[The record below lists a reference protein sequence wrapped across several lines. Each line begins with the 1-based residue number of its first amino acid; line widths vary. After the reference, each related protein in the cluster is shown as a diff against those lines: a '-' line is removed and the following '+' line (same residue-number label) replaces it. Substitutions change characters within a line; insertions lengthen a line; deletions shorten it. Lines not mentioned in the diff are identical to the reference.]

1 MTTPN
6 ILQGQIA
13 IDPNNGILFY
23 KNNSNTLV
31 NTTLHWSQY
40 DGITTST
47 SDDVRLEANLTID
60 GNLIVNGSQTTVES
74 TTVYVKDPVFT
85 LGGNANPTSDDNKDR
100 GIEFRWHNGSAA
112 KLGFFGFDDSTGKF
126 TFIPDAT
133 NTSEVYS
140 GTSGELQAKV
150 DWSNIINKDTFVNS
164 LTGTANEIEVSYS
177 SGTVTLSLPAI
188 INADTTGTA
197 AALTNARTIS
207 LSGDVTGSV
216 SFNGS
221 SNVDISTT
229 IAINSLVLGTDTT
242 GDYVQSLVAG
252 TGITLINN
260 SGESAIPT
268 VSVTTNTFDAYG
280 AAATVATNAATALTN
295 HEADTTNIHGI
306 ADTSILVTTT
316 GTQTLTNK
324 IITSPVG
331 IVKGD
336 VGLGNIDNTSDANK
350 PVSTAGQTALD
361 LKANLASP
369 TFTGSVGMSVLYVDG
384 IEIDPTGASNTQV
397 LKYNSSTNKFVPGV
411 ASTVVAID
419 DLTDVEI
426 TSPTNNQVLKYS
438 SVSNTWVNATSP
450 GASSS
455 GGLTYSSNIGDNVN
469 NAYVLTH
476 NFGTRDVVVVVRNN
490 ISPYEVI
497 SAGWESTTEN
507 AVTLDFSAPV
517 TTNAFRVSVFSAVT
531 GDGYEPVPGPMGPT
545 GSSGSTGPIND
556 LIDVTIT
563 SAANGDL
570 LKWNGTAWVNDAAL
584 LAAKAPLAS
593 PTFTGTVTLPSG
605 TVASSALSWTYYSAE
620 VDLPAASANHGM
632 FAHVHATGAAYYAHA
647 GDWVKLATQSDVID
661 MAMLSALKANLA
673 SPTFT
678 GTVTV
683 PDNSFALG
691 TKTTGD
697 YVATITEGTGVS
709 STAST
714 SGEGTTH
721 TLSIGQAVGTA
732 DNVTFAGLT
741 ADAITIG
748 ITSAGE
754 IDTTS
759 GNLTIDSTG
768 GTVTVDD
775 DLIVTGNITINGNT
789 TTLNTETITVE
800 DKTIELGSSASPS
813 NTTANGSG
821 IIVPDGGANKSFT
834 WSSSSLAWSSS
845 EDLNLFSGKVLK
857 INGTEVLS
865 ATNYTGQ
872 AATVAANSV
881 TATTLQEG
889 IPRAGFR
896 SQLNAQTGTSYTLQL
911 TDLAKLV
918 TMDRS
923 SAMTLTVP
931 LNSSVSFQIGDRIDI
946 LRKGSGELT
955 IDYAVG
961 VVINGTPGLKLRAQ
975 WSSATL
981 VKLDTDT
988 WVALG
993 DLKI

>member
-40 DGITTST
+40 DSITTST

-60 GNLIVNGSQTTVES
+60 GNLIVNGSQTAVES

-85 LGGNANPTSDDNKDR
+85 LGGNTNPTSDDNKDR

-140 GTSGELQAKV
+140 GTSGELSAKV

-164 LTGTANEIEVSYS
+164 LTGTANEIDVSSS
-177 SGTVTLSLPAI
+177 SGTVTLSLPAT
-188 INADTTGTA
+188 INANTTGTA

-252 TGITLINN
+252 TGITLTNN
-260 SGESAIPT
+260 SGESATPT
-268 VSVTTNTFDAYG
+268 VAVTTNTFDAYG
-280 AAATVATNAATALTN
+280 AAATAATNAATALTN

-306 ADTSILVTTT
+306 VDTSILVTTT

-336 VGLGNIDNTSDANK
+336 VGLGNVDNTSDANK

-369 TFTGSVGMSVLYVDG
+369 TFTGNVGMSVLYVDG
-384 IEIDPTGASNTQV
+384 IEIDPTGAITDKV
-397 LKYNSSTNKFVPGV
+397 LRFDGTKFAPGT
-411 ASTVVAID
+411 ASTVAALD
-419 DLTDVEI
+419 DLTDVQI
-426 TSPTNNQVLKYS
+426 TSPANNQVLKYS
-438 SVSNTWVNATSP
+438 SVSNTWINATSP
-450 GASSS
+450 GGSGS

-469 NAYVLTH
+469 NTYVLTH
-476 NFGTRDVVVVVRNN
+476 NFGTRDVVVITRNN
-490 ISPYEVI
+490 SSPYEVI
-497 SAGWESTTEN
+497 SARWEATTEN

-517 TTNAFRVSVFSAVT
+517 TTNAFRASVFSAVT
-531 GDGYEPVPGPMGPT
+531 GDGYEPVPGPAMA
-545 GSSGSTGPIND
+545 SLND
-556 LIDVTIT
+556 AGDVTIT
-563 SAANGDL
+563 SAADGDFL
-570 LKWNGTAWVNDAAL
+570 RWNGTAWINDAVNLSTDTIGSFVQSLVAGTGVT
-584 LAAKAPLAS
+584 LANNSGENATPTITVDTTVIQAVVANVSNTEIGYLDGVTSAIQTQIDTKAP
-593 PTFTGTVTLPSG
+593 
-605 TVASSALSWTYYSAE
+605 
-620 VDLPAASANHGM
+620 
-632 FAHVHATGAAYYAHA
+632 
-647 GDWVKLATQSDVID
+647 
-661 MAMLSALKANLA
+661 LA

-697 YVATITEGTGVS
+697 YVATITGGTGVS

-775 DLIVTGNITINGNT
+775 DLIVTGNATINNNLIVTGNITINGNT

-813 NTTANGSG
+813 NTTANGAG
-821 IIVPDGGANKSFT
+821 IIVPDGAANKSFT

-845 EDLNLFSGKVLK
+845 EDLNLVSGKVLK

-889 IPRAGFR
+889 VPRAGFR

-918 TMDRS
+918 TMDNG

-955 IDYAVG
+955 IAYAVG

>member
-40 DGITTST
+40 DSTTTST
-47 SDDVRLEANLTID
+47 SDDIRLEANLTID
-60 GNLIVNGSQTTVES
+60 GNLIVNGSQTAVES

-85 LGGNANPTSDDNKDR
+85 LGGNTNPTSDDNKDR
-100 GIEFRWHNGSAA
+100 GIEFRWHNGSTA

-140 GTSGELQAKV
+140 GTSGELSAKV

-164 LTGTANEIEVSYS
+164 LTGTANEIEVSS
-177 SGTVTLSLPAI
+177 NTGNVTLSLPST
-188 INADTTGTA
+188 INANTTGTA

-216 SFNGS
+216 SFDGS
-221 SNVDISTT
+221 GNVDIPTT

-252 TGITLINN
+252 TGITLTNN
-260 SGESAIPT
+260 SGESATPT
-268 VSVTTNTFDAYG
+268 VAVTANTFDAYG
-280 AAATVATNAATALTN
+280 AAANAATNAATALTN

-324 IITSPVG
+324 IITTPAG
-331 IVKGD
+331 LVKGD
-336 VGLGNIDNTSDANK
+336 VGLGNVDNTSDANK

-369 TFTGSVGMSVLYVDG
+369 TFTGNVNMSVLYVDG

-397 LKYNSSTNKFVPGV
+397 LKYNSNINKFVPGI
-411 ASTVVAID
+411 ASVVANIN
-419 DLTDVEI
+419 DLTDVDI
-426 TSPTNNQVLKYS
+426 TDPVNNQVLKYS
-438 SVSNTWVNATSP
+438 TVTNTWVNASSP
-450 GASSS
+450 GGSGS

-469 NAYVLTH
+469 NTYVLTH
-476 NFGTRDVVVVVRNN
+476 NFGTRDVVVVIRNN
-490 ISPYEVI
+490 SSPYEVI

-517 TTNAFRVSVFSAVT
+517 TTNAFRASVFAAVT
-531 GDGYEPVPGPMGPT
+531 GEGYEPVPGPAMA
-545 GSSGSTGPIND
+545 SLND
-556 LIDVTIT
+556 AGDVIIT
-563 SAANGDL
+563 SASSGQF
-570 LKWNGTAWVNDAAL
+570 LKWNGSAWVNDAIDLSTDTVGSFVQSLVAGTGITL
-584 LAAKAPLAS
+584 SNNSGENATPTITVDTTAIQAVVANVSNTEIGYLAGVTSAIQTQINTKAP
-593 PTFTGTVTLPSG
+593 
-605 TVASSALSWTYYSAE
+605 
-620 VDLPAASANHGM
+620 
-632 FAHVHATGAAYYAHA
+632 
-647 GDWVKLATQSDVID
+647 
-661 MAMLSALKANLA
+661 LA

-697 YVATITEGTGVS
+697 YVATITGGTGVS
-709 STAST
+709 STASI

-748 ITSAGE
+748 VTSAGE

-775 DLIVTGNITINGNT
+775 DLIITGNATINNNLIVTGNITINGNT

-889 IPRAGFR
+889 VPRAGFR

-911 TDLAKLV
+911 TDLAKLI
-918 TMDRS
+918 TMDNS
-923 SAMTLTVP
+923 STMTLTVP
-931 LNSSVSFQIGDRIDI
+931 ANSSVSFQIGDRIDI

-955 IDYAVG
+955 ISNAVG

-993 DLKI
+993 DLKV

>member
-40 DGITTST
+40 DSTTTST
-47 SDDVRLEANLTID
+47 SDDIRLEANITID
-60 GNLIVNGSQTTVES
+60 GNLIVNGSQTAVES

-85 LGGNANPTSDDNKDR
+85 LGGNTNPTSDDNKDR
-100 GIEFRWHNGSAA
+100 GIEFRWHNGSTA

-140 GTSGELQAKV
+140 GTSGELSAKV

-164 LTGTANEIEVSYS
+164 LTGTANEIEVSS
-177 SGTVTLSLPAI
+177 NTGNVTLSLPST
-188 INADTTGTA
+188 INANTTGTA

-216 SFNGS
+216 SFDGS
-221 SNVDISTT
+221 GNVDIPTT

-252 TGITLINN
+252 TGITLANN
-260 SGESAIPT
+260 SGESATPT

-280 AAATVATNAATALTN
+280 AAATAATNAATALTN

-336 VGLGNIDNTSDANK
+336 VGLGNVDNTADTAK
-350 PVSTAGQTALD
+350 PVSTAQQTAID
-361 LKANLASP
+361 LKANIASP
-369 TFTGSVGMSVLYVDG
+369 TFTGNVNTSILFVDS
-384 IEIDPTGASNTQV
+384 IEVDTTGATSGQV
-397 LKYNSSTNKFVPGV
+397 LKFNGTKFAPAADNVATAGSLDITDLADVLVSNVSNGEILKWSNSSSK
-411 ASTVVAID
+411 
-419 DLTDVEI
+419 
-426 TSPTNNQVLKYS
+426 
-438 SVSNTWVNATSP
+438 WVNSA
-450 GASSS
+450 
-455 GGLTYSSNIGDNVN
+455 DN
-469 NAYVLTH
+469 A
-476 NFGTRDVVVVVRNN
+476 GTAIN
-490 ISPYEVI
+490 
-497 SAGWESTTEN
+497 
-507 AVTLDFSAPV
+507 TLDDI
-517 TTNAFRVSVFSAVT
+517 T
-531 GDGYEPVPGPMGPT
+531 
-545 GSSGSTGPIND
+545 
-556 LIDVTIT
+556 DVTIT
-563 SAANGDL
+563 SATAGDL
-570 LKWNGTAWVNDAAL
+570 LKWSGSVWINDSTS

-593 PTFTGTVTLPSG
+593 PTFTGTVSG
-605 TVASSALSWTYYSAE
+605 ITKTMVGLENVDNTADTAKPVSTAQQTAL
-620 VDLPAASANHGM
+620 D
-632 FAHVHATGAAYYAHA
+632 
-647 GDWVKLATQSDVID
+647 
-661 MAMLSALKANLA
+661 LKANIA

-697 YVATITEGTGVS
+697 YVATITGGTGVS

-775 DLIVTGNITINGNT
+775 NLIVTGNATINNDLIVTGNITINGNT

-813 NTTANGSG
+813 NTTANGAG
-821 IIVPDGGANKSFT
+821 IIVPDGAANKSFT

-845 EDLNLFSGKVLK
+845 EDLNLVSGKVLK

-889 IPRAGFR
+889 VPRAGFR

-918 TMDRS
+918 TMDNGS
-923 SAMTLTVP
+923 TMTLTVP

-955 IDYAVG
+955 IGYAGG

>member
-23 KNNSNTLV
+23 KNNSNTLI

-40 DGITTST
+40 DSTTTST
-47 SDDVRLEANLTID
+47 SDDIRLEANLTID
-60 GNLIVNGSQTTVES
+60 GNLIVNGSQTSVES
-74 TTVYVKDPVFT
+74 TTIYVKDPVFT
-85 LGGNANPTSDDNKDR
+85 LGGNTNPTSDDNKDR

-140 GTSGELQAKV
+140 GTTGELSAKI

-164 LTGTANEIEVSYS
+164 LTGTTNEIEVSS
-177 SGTVTLSLPAI
+177 NTGNVTLSLPAT
-188 INADTTGTA
+188 INANTTGTA
-197 AALTNARTIS
+197 ASLTNARTIS

-216 SFNGS
+216 SFDGS
-221 SNVDISTT
+221 ANVDIPTT
-229 IAINSLVLGTDTT
+229 ITINSLVLGTDTT

-252 TGITLINN
+252 NGIIVSNN
-260 SGESAIPT
+260 SGESSTPT
-268 VSVTTNTFDAYG
+268 IEVNTSIIQARVTDVSDTEIGYLNGVTSSIQTQFDAK
-280 AAATVATNAATALTN
+280 APLASPTF
-295 HEADTTNIHGI
+295 
-306 ADTSILVTTT
+306 T
-316 GTQTLTNK
+316 GTVNG
-324 IITSPVG
+324 ITQSM
-331 IVKGD
+331 
-336 VGLGNIDNTSDANK
+336 VGLANVDNTSDLDK
-350 PVSTAGQTALD
+350 PVSNAQQTALD

-369 TFTGSVGMSVLYVDG
+369 TFTGNVNMSVLYVDG

-397 LKYNSSTNKFVPGV
+397 LKYNSNINKFVPGI
-411 ASTVVAID
+411 ASVVANID
-419 DLTDVEI
+419 DLTDVVI
-426 TSPTNNQVLKYS
+426 TSPANNQVLKFS
-438 SVSNTWVNATSP
+438 SVSNTWINATSP
-450 GASSS
+450 GGSGS
-455 GGLTYSSNIGDNVN
+455 GGLTYSSNIGDGN
-469 NAYVLTH
+469 NSIYVLTH
-476 NFGTRDVVVVVRNN
+476 NFNTRDVTVVARNN
-490 ISPYEVI
+490 DSPYEVI
-497 SAGWESTTEN
+497 SVRWEATTAN
-507 AVTLDFSAPV
+507 TVTLDFSTPI
-517 TTNAFRVSVFSAVT
+517 TTDSIRASVFAAVT
-531 GDGYEPVPGPMGPT
+531 GEGYEPVPGPAMQ
-545 GSSGSTGPIND
+545 SLND
-556 LIDVTIT
+556 AGDVIIT
-563 SAANGDL
+563 SAASGDFLKYNGSAWINDPINLGTDTTGNYISSLVQGTGIL
-570 LKWNGTAWVNDAAL
+570 LSNNSGENATPTVAVDTTVI
-584 LAAKAPLAS
+584 APLAS
-593 PTFTGTVTLPSG
+593 PTFTGTVSG
-605 TVASSALSWTYYSAE
+605 VTKSMVGLAN
-620 VDLPAASANHGM
+620 VDNTSDANKPIS
-632 FAHVHATGAAYYAHA
+632 T
-647 GDWVKLATQSDVID
+647 ATQGALD
-661 MAMLSALKANLA
+661 LKAPLD
-673 SPTFT
+673 SPNFT

-691 TKTTGD
+691 AKTTGD
-697 YVATITEGTGVS
+697 YVATITGGTGVA
-709 STAST
+709 STAAT

-721 TLSIGQAVGTA
+721 TLSIGQAVGTT

-741 ADAITIG
+741 ADVITIG
-748 ITSAGE
+748 VTSAGE

-775 DLIVTGNITINGNT
+775 DLIITGNLTVNGNT

-800 DKTIELGSSASPS
+800 DKTIELGSSPSPS
-813 NTTANGSG
+813 NTTANGAG
-821 IIVPDGGANKSFT
+821 IIVPDGAANKSFT

-845 EDLNLFSGKVLK
+845 EDLNLVSGKVLK

-881 TATTLQEG
+881 TQTTLQEG
-889 IPRAGFR
+889 VPRAGFR
-896 SQLNAQTGTSYTLQL
+896 SQLNAQTVTGYTLQL
-911 TDLAKLV
+911 TDLAKLI
-918 TMDRS
+918 TMDNS

-931 LNSSVSFQIGDRIDI
+931 ANSSVSFQIGDRIDI

-955 IDYAVG
+955 ITNAVG

-993 DLKI
+993 DLKV

>member
-23 KNNSNTLV
+23 KNNSNTLI

-40 DGITTST
+40 DSTTTST
-47 SDDVRLEANLTID
+47 SDDIRLEANLTID
-60 GNLIVNGSQTTVES
+60 GNLIVNGSQTSVES
-74 TTVYVKDPVFT
+74 TTIYVKDPVFT
-85 LGGNANPTSDDNKDR
+85 LGGNTNPTSDDNKDR

-140 GTSGELQAKV
+140 GTTGELSAKI

-164 LTGTANEIEVSYS
+164 LTGTTNEIEVSS
-177 SGTVTLSLPAI
+177 NTGNVTLSLPAT
-188 INADTTGTA
+188 INANTTGTA
-197 AALTNARTIS
+197 ASLTNARTIS

-216 SFNGS
+216 SFDGS
-221 SNVDISTT
+221 ANVDIPTT
-229 IAINSLVLGTDTT
+229 ITINSLVLGTDTT

-252 TGITLINN
+252 NGIIVSNN
-260 SGESAIPT
+260 SGESSTPTIEVNTSIIQARVTDVSDTEIGYLNGVTSSIQTQIDAKAPLASPTFTGT
-268 VSVTTNTFDAYG
+268 VS
-280 AAATVATNAATALTN
+280 
-295 HEADTTNIHGI
+295 GI
-306 ADTSILVTTT
+306 TKSM
-316 GTQTLTNK
+316 
-324 IITSPVG
+324 
-331 IVKGD
+331 
-336 VGLGNIDNTSDANK
+336 VGLANVDNTSDLDK
-350 PVSTAGQTALD
+350 PVSNAQQTALD

-369 TFTGSVGMSVLYVDG
+369 TFTGNVNMSVLYVDG

-397 LKYNSSTNKFVPGV
+397 LKYNSNINKFVPGI
-411 ASTVVAID
+411 ASVVANID
-419 DLTDVEI
+419 DLTDVVI
-426 TSPTNNQVLKYS
+426 TSPANNQVLKFS
-438 SVSNTWVNATSP
+438 SVSNTWINATSP
-450 GASSS
+450 GGSGS
-455 GGLTYSSNIGDNVN
+455 GGLTYSSNIGDDN
-469 NAYVLTH
+469 NSIYVLTH
-476 NFGTRDVVVVVRNN
+476 NFNTRDVTVVARNN
-490 ISPYEVI
+490 DSPYEVI
-497 SAGWESTTEN
+497 SVRWEATTAN
-507 AVTLDFSAPV
+507 TVTLDFSTPI
-517 TTNAFRVSVFSAVT
+517 TTNSIRASVFAAVT
-531 GDGYEPVPGPMGPT
+531 GEGYEPVPGPAMQ
-545 GSSGSTGPIND
+545 SLND
-556 LIDVTIT
+556 AGDVIIT
-563 SAANGDL
+563 SAASGDFLKYNGSAWINDPINLGTDTTGNYISSLVQGTGIL
-570 LKWNGTAWVNDAAL
+570 LSNNSGENATPTVAVDTTVI
-584 LAAKAPLAS
+584 APLAS
-593 PTFTGTVTLPSG
+593 PTFTGTVSG
-605 TVASSALSWTYYSAE
+605 VTKSMVGLAN
-620 VDLPAASANHGM
+620 VDNTSDANKPIS
-632 FAHVHATGAAYYAHA
+632 T
-647 GDWVKLATQSDVID
+647 ATQGALD
-661 MAMLSALKANLA
+661 LKAPLD
-673 SPTFT
+673 SPNFT

-691 TKTTGD
+691 AKTTGD
-697 YVATITEGTGVS
+697 YVATITGGTGVA
-709 STAST
+709 STAAT

-721 TLSIGQAVGTA
+721 TLSIGQAVGTT

-741 ADAITIG
+741 ADVITIG
-748 ITSAGE
+748 VTSAGE

-775 DLIVTGNITINGNT
+775 DLIITGNLTVNGNT

-800 DKTIELGSSASPS
+800 DKTIELGSSPSPS
-813 NTTANGSG
+813 NTTANGAG
-821 IIVPDGGANKSFT
+821 IIVPDGAANKSFT

-845 EDLNLFSGKVLK
+845 ENLNLVSGKVLK

-881 TATTLQEG
+881 TQTTLQEG
-889 IPRAGFR
+889 VPRAGFR
-896 SQLNAQTGTSYTLQL
+896 SQLNAQTVTGYTLQL
-911 TDLAKLV
+911 TDLAKLI
-918 TMDRS
+918 TMDNS

-931 LNSSVSFQIGDRIDI
+931 ANSSVSFQIGDRIDI

-955 IDYAVG
+955 ITNAVG

-993 DLKI
+993 DLKV

>member
-23 KNNSNTLV
+23 KNNSNTLI

-40 DGITTST
+40 DSTTTST
-47 SDDVRLEANLTID
+47 SDDIRLEANLTID
-60 GNLIVNGSQTTVES
+60 GNLIVNGSQTSVES
-74 TTVYVKDPVFT
+74 TTIYVKDPVFT
-85 LGGNANPTSDDNKDR
+85 LGGNTNPTSDDNKDR

-140 GTSGELQAKV
+140 GTTGELSAKI

-164 LTGTANEIEVSYS
+164 LTGTTNEIEVSS
-177 SGTVTLSLPAI
+177 NTGNVTLSLPAT
-188 INADTTGTA
+188 INANTTGTA
-197 AALTNARTIS
+197 ASLTNARTIS

-216 SFNGS
+216 SFDGS
-221 SNVDISTT
+221 ANVDIPTT
-229 IAINSLVLGTDTT
+229 ITINSLVLGTDTT

-252 TGITLINN
+252 NGIIVSNN
-260 SGESAIPT
+260 SGESSTPT
-268 VSVTTNTFDAYG
+268 IEVNTSIIQARVTDVSDTEIGYLNGVTSSIQTQFDAK
-280 AAATVATNAATALTN
+280 APLASPTF
-295 HEADTTNIHGI
+295 
-306 ADTSILVTTT
+306 T
-316 GTQTLTNK
+316 GTVNG
-324 IITSPVG
+324 ITQSM
-331 IVKGD
+331 
-336 VGLGNIDNTSDANK
+336 VGLANVDNTSDLDK
-350 PVSTAGQTALD
+350 PVSNAQQTALD

-369 TFTGSVGMSVLYVDG
+369 TFTGNVNMSVLYVDG

-397 LKYNSSTNKFVPGV
+397 LKYNSNINKFVPGI
-411 ASTVVAID
+411 ASVVANID
-419 DLTDVEI
+419 DLTDVVI
-426 TSPTNNQVLKYS
+426 TSPANNQVLKFS
-438 SVSNTWVNATSP
+438 SVSNTWINATSP
-450 GASSS
+450 GGSGS
-455 GGLTYSSNIGDNVN
+455 GGLTYSSNIGDGN
-469 NAYVLTH
+469 NSIYVLTH
-476 NFGTRDVVVVVRNN
+476 NFNTRDVTVVARNN
-490 ISPYEVI
+490 DSPYEVI
-497 SAGWESTTEN
+497 SVRWEATTAN
-507 AVTLDFSAPV
+507 TVTLDFSTPI
-517 TTNAFRVSVFSAVT
+517 TTDSIRASVFAAVT
-531 GDGYEPVPGPMGPT
+531 GEGYEPVPGPAMQ
-545 GSSGSTGPIND
+545 SLND
-556 LIDVTIT
+556 AGDVIIT
-563 SAANGDL
+563 SAASGDFLKYNGSAWINDPINLGTDTTGNYISSLVQGTGIL
-570 LKWNGTAWVNDAAL
+570 LSNNSGENATPTVAVDTTVI
-584 LAAKAPLAS
+584 APLDS
-593 PTFTGTVTLPSG
+593 PTFTGTVSG
-605 TVASSALSWTYYSAE
+605 VTKSMVGLAN
-620 VDLPAASANHGM
+620 VDNTSDANKPIS
-632 FAHVHATGAAYYAHA
+632 T
-647 GDWVKLATQSDVID
+647 ATQGALD
-661 MAMLSALKANLA
+661 LKAPLD
-673 SPTFT
+673 SPNFT

-691 TKTTGD
+691 AKTTGD
-697 YVATITEGTGVS
+697 YVATITGGTGVA
-709 STAST
+709 STAAT

-721 TLSIGQAVGTA
+721 TLSIGQAVGTT

-741 ADAITIG
+741 ADVITIG
-748 ITSAGE
+748 VTSAGE

-775 DLIVTGNITINGNT
+775 DLIITGNLTVNGNT

-800 DKTIELGSSASPS
+800 DKTIELGSSPSPS
-813 NTTANGSG
+813 NTTANGAG
-821 IIVPDGGANKSFT
+821 IIVPDGAANKSFT

-845 EDLNLFSGKVLK
+845 EDLNLVSGKVLK

-881 TATTLQEG
+881 TQTTLQEG
-889 IPRAGFR
+889 VPRAGFR
-896 SQLNAQTGTSYTLQL
+896 SQLNAQTVTGYTLQL
-911 TDLAKLV
+911 TDLAKLI
-918 TMDRS
+918 TMDNS

-931 LNSSVSFQIGDRIDI
+931 ANSSVSFQIGDRIDI

-955 IDYAVG
+955 ITNAVG

-993 DLKI
+993 DLKV

>member
-40 DGITTST
+40 DSTTTST
-47 SDDVRLEANLTID
+47 SDDIRLEANITID
-60 GNLIVNGSQTTVES
+60 GNLIVNGSQTSVES
-74 TTVYVKDPVFT
+74 TSIYVKDPVFT
-85 LGGNANPTSDDNKDR
+85 LGGNTNPTSDDNKDR
-100 GIEFRWHNGSAA
+100 GIEFRWHNGSTA

-140 GTSGELQAKV
+140 GTSGELEAKV

-164 LTGTANEIEVSYS
+164 LTGTANEIEVSS
-177 SGTVTLSLPAI
+177 NTGNVTLSLPAT
-188 INADTTGTA
+188 INANTTGTA

-216 SFNGS
+216 SFDGS
-221 SNVDISTT
+221 GNVDIPTT

-252 TGITLINN
+252 TGITLTNN
-260 SGESAIPT
+260 SGESATPT
-268 VSVTTNTFDAYG
+268 VAVTANTFDAYG
-280 AAATVATNAATALTN
+280 AAANAATNAATALTN

-324 IITSPVG
+324 TITTPVG

-336 VGLGNIDNTSDANK
+336 VGLGNVDNTSDANK

-369 TFTGSVGMSVLYVDG
+369 TFTGTVTTPILIVDLT
-384 IEIDPTGASNTQV
+384 EIDTTNATTGQV
-397 LKYNSSTNKFVPGV
+397 LKFNGTKFSPAADNV
-411 ASTVVAID
+411 AAAGNLDIT
-419 DLTDVEI
+419 DLADV
-426 TSPTNNQVLKYS
+426 L
-438 SVSNTWVNATSP
+438 VSNVSNGEILKWSNISSKWVNSA
-450 GASSS
+450 
-455 GGLTYSSNIGDNVN
+455 DN
-469 NAYVLTH
+469 
-476 NFGTRDVVVVVRNN
+476 
-490 ISPYEVI
+490 
-497 SAGWESTTEN
+497 AGIAIN
-507 AVTLDFSAPV
+507 TLDDI
-517 TTNAFRVSVFSAVT
+517 T
-531 GDGYEPVPGPMGPT
+531 
-545 GSSGSTGPIND
+545 
-556 LIDVTIT
+556 DVTINSET
-563 SAANGDL
+563 PGDL
-570 LKWNGTAWVNDAAL
+570 LKWSGSAWINDSTS
-584 LAAKAPLAS
+584 LAEKAPLAS
-593 PTFTGTVTLPSG
+593 PTFTGTVSG
-605 TVASSALSWTYYSAE
+605 ITKTMVGLENVDNTADTAKPVSTAQQTAL
-620 VDLPAASANHGM
+620 D
-632 FAHVHATGAAYYAHA
+632 
-647 GDWVKLATQSDVID
+647 
-661 MAMLSALKANLA
+661 LKANIA

-697 YVATITEGTGVS
+697 YVATITGGTGVS

-813 NTTANGSG
+813 NTTANGAG
-821 IIVPDGGANKSFT
+821 IIVPDGAANKSFT

-845 EDLNLFSGKVLK
+845 EDLNLVSGKVLK
-857 INGTEVLS
+857 IDGTEVLS

-889 IPRAGFR
+889 VPRAGFR

-918 TMDRS
+918 TMDNGY
-923 SAMTLTVP
+923 AMTLTVP

>member
-40 DGITTST
+40 DSITTST

-60 GNLIVNGSQTTVES
+60 GNLIVNGSQTAVES

-85 LGGNANPTSDDNKDR
+85 LGGNTNPTSDDNKDR
-100 GIEFRWHNGSAA
+100 GIEFRWHNGSTA

-140 GTSGELQAKV
+140 GTTGELSAKV

-164 LTGTANEIEVSYS
+164 LTGTANEIEVSS
-177 SGTVTLSLPAI
+177 NTGNVTLSLPST
-188 INADTTGTA
+188 INANTTGTA

-216 SFNGS
+216 SFDGS
-221 SNVDISTT
+221 ANVDIPTT
-229 IAINSLVLGTDTT
+229 ITINSLVLGTDTT

-252 TGITLINN
+252 NGIIVSNN
-260 SGESAIPT
+260 SGESSTPTIEVNTSIIQARVTDVSDTEIGYLNGVTSSIQTQIDAKAPLASPTFTGT
-268 VSVTTNTFDAYG
+268 VS
-280 AAATVATNAATALTN
+280 
-295 HEADTTNIHGI
+295 GI
-306 ADTSILVTTT
+306 TKSM
-316 GTQTLTNK
+316 
-324 IITSPVG
+324 
-331 IVKGD
+331 
-336 VGLGNIDNTSDANK
+336 VGLANVDNTSDLDK
-350 PVSTAGQTALD
+350 PVSNAQQTALD

-369 TFTGSVGMSVLYVDG
+369 TFTGNVSMSVLYVDG

-397 LKYNSSTNKFVPGV
+397 LKYDSNINKFVPGI
-411 ASTVVAID
+411 ASVVANIG
-419 DLTDVEI
+419 DLADVVI
-426 TSPTNNQVLKYS
+426 TSPANNQVLKFS

-450 GASSS
+450 GGSSS
-455 GGLTYSSNIGDNVN
+455 GLTYSSNIGDNVN
-469 NAYVLTH
+469 NTYVLTH
-476 NFGTRDVVVVVRNN
+476 NFNTRDITVVARNN
-490 ISPYEVI
+490 DSPYEVI
-497 SAGWESTTEN
+497 SVRWEATTAN
-507 AVTLDFSAPV
+507 TVTLDFSTPV
-517 TTNAFRVSVFSAVT
+517 TTDAIRASVFAAVT
-531 GDGYEPVPGPMGPT
+531 GEGYEPVPGPAMV
-545 GSSGSTGPIND
+545 SLND
-556 LIDVTIT
+556 AGDVIIT
-563 SAANGDL
+563 SASSGQF
-570 LKWNGTAWVNDAAL
+570 LKWNGSAWVNDAIDLSTDTVGSFVQSLVAGTGITL
-584 LAAKAPLAS
+584 SNNSGENATPTITVDTTAIQAVVANVSNTEIGYLDGVTSAIQTQIDTKAP
-593 PTFTGTVTLPSG
+593 
-605 TVASSALSWTYYSAE
+605 
-620 VDLPAASANHGM
+620 
-632 FAHVHATGAAYYAHA
+632 
-647 GDWVKLATQSDVID
+647 
-661 MAMLSALKANLA
+661 LA

-697 YVATITEGTGVS
+697 YVATITGGTGVS

-748 ITSAGE
+748 VTSAGE

-775 DLIVTGNITINGNT
+775 DLIITGNATINNNLIVTGNITINGNT

-800 DKTIELGSSASPS
+800 DKTIELGSSPSPS
-813 NTTANGSG
+813 NTTANGAG
-821 IIVPDGGANKSFT
+821 IIVPDGAANKSFT

-845 EDLNLFSGKVLK
+845 EDLNLVSGKVLK

-889 IPRAGFR
+889 VPRAGFR

-918 TMDRS
+918 TMDNG

-931 LNSSVSFQIGDRIDI
+931 ANSSVSFEVGDRIDI

-955 IDYAVG
+955 ISNAVG

-981 VKLDTDT
+981 VKLDTDI

-993 DLKI
+993 DLKV

>member
-60 GNLIVNGSQTTVES
+60 GNLIVNGSQTAVQS

-85 LGGNANPTSDDNKDR
+85 LGGNTNPTSDDNKDR
-100 GIEFRWHNGSAA
+100 GIEFRWHNGSTA

-140 GTSGELQAKV
+140 GTSGELSAKV

-164 LTGTANEIEVSYS
+164 LTGTANEIEVSS
-177 SGTVTLSLPAI
+177 NTGNVTLSLPAT
-188 INADTTGTA
+188 INANTTGTA
-197 AALTNARTIS
+197 SALTNARTIS

-252 TGITLINN
+252 TGITLANN
-260 SGESAIPT
+260 SGESATPT

-280 AAATVATNAATALTN
+280 AAATAATNAATALTN

-324 IITSPVG
+324 TITTPAG
-331 IVKGD
+331 LVKGD
-336 VGLGNIDNTSDANK
+336 VGLGNVDNTSDANK

-384 IEIDPTGASNTQV
+384 IEIDPTGALNTQV

-411 ASTVVAID
+411 ASIVANIV
-419 DLTDVEI
+419 DLTDVQI
-426 TSPTNNQVLKYS
+426 TSPVNNQVLKYS
-438 SVSNTWVNATSP
+438 SVSEKWVNATPAGGS
-450 GASSS
+450 GS
-455 GGLTYSSNIGDNVN
+455 GGLTYSANIGDNVN
-469 NAYVLTH
+469 NTYVLTH

-517 TTNAFRVSVFSAVT
+517 TSNAFRVSVFAAVT
-531 GDGYEPVPGPMGPT
+531 GDGYEPVPGPAMAFL
-545 GSSGSTGPIND
+545 ND
-556 LIDVTIT
+556 AGDVTIT
-563 SAANGDL
+563 SAADGDFL
-570 LKWNGTAWVNDAAL
+570 RWNGTAWINDAVNLSTDTIGSFVQSLVAGTGIT
-584 LAAKAPLAS
+584 LANNSGENATPTITVDTTVIQAVVANVSNTEIGYLDGVTSAIQTQIDTKAP
-593 PTFTGTVTLPSG
+593 
-605 TVASSALSWTYYSAE
+605 
-620 VDLPAASANHGM
+620 
-632 FAHVHATGAAYYAHA
+632 
-647 GDWVKLATQSDVID
+647 
-661 MAMLSALKANLA
+661 LA

-697 YVATITEGTGVS
+697 YVATITGGTGVS

-748 ITSAGE
+748 VTSAGE

-759 GNLTIDSTG
+759 GNLTIDSIG

-775 DLIVTGNITINGNT
+775 NLIVTGNATINNNLIVTGNITINGNT

-813 NTTANGSG
+813 NTTANGAG
-821 IIVPDGGANKSFT
+821 IIVPDGAANKSFT

-845 EDLNLFSGKVLK
+845 EDLNLVSGKVLK

-889 IPRAGFR
+889 VPRAGFR

-918 TMDRS
+918 TMDNGS
-923 SAMTLTVP
+923 TMTLTVP
-931 LNSSVSFQIGDRIDI
+931 ANSSVSFQIGDRIDI

-955 IDYAVG
+955 IGYPVG

-993 DLKI
+993 DLKV

>member
-31 NTTLHWSQY
+31 NTTLHWSHY
-40 DGITTST
+40 NGTTTST

-60 GNLIVNGSQTTVES
+60 GNLIVNGSQTAVES
-74 TTVYVKDPVFT
+74 TTVYVRDPVFT
-85 LGGNANPTSDDNKDR
+85 LGGNTNPTSDDNKDR
-100 GIEFRWHNGSAA
+100 GIEFRWHNGTAA
-112 KLGFFGFDDSTGKF
+112 RLGFFGFDDSTGKF
-126 TFIPDAT
+126 TFIPNAT

-140 GTSGELQAKV
+140 GTAGELSAKV

-164 LTGTANEIEVSYS
+164 LTGTANEIEVSS
-177 SGTVTLSLPAI
+177 NTGNVTLSLPAT
-188 INADTTGTA
+188 INANTTGTA

-242 GDYVQSLVAG
+242 GNYVQSLVAG
-252 TGITLINN
+252 TGITLANN
-260 SGESAIPT
+260 SGESATPT

-280 AAATVATNAATALTN
+280 AAATAATNAATALTN

-324 IITSPVG
+324 IITLPVG

-336 VGLGNIDNTSDANK
+336 VGLGNVDNTSDANK
-350 PVSTAGQTALD
+350 PVSTAGQTALN

-369 TFTGSVGMSVLYVDG
+369 TFTGNVGMSVLYVDG

-411 ASTVVAID
+411 ASTVAALD
-419 DLTDVEI
+419 DLTDVQI
-426 TSPTNNQVLKYS
+426 TSPVNNQVLKYS
-438 SVSNTWVNATSP
+438 SVSNTWINATSP
-450 GASSS
+450 GGSGS

-469 NAYVLTH
+469 STYLIVH
-476 NFGTRDVVVVVRNN
+476 NLGTRDVVVITRNN
-490 ISPYEVI
+490 SSPYEVI
-497 SAGWESTTEN
+497 SARWEATTEN

-517 TTNAFRVSVFSAVT
+517 TTNAFRASVFSAVT
-531 GDGYEPVPGPMGPT
+531 GDGYEPVPGPSMV
-545 GSSGSTGPIND
+545 SLND
-556 LIDVTIT
+556 AGDVTIT
-563 SAANGDL
+563 SAADGDFL
-570 LKWNGTAWVNDAAL
+570 RWNGTAWINDAINLSTDTIGSFVQSLVAGTGVT
-584 LAAKAPLAS
+584 LANNSGENATPTITVDTTVIQAVVANVSNTEIGYLDGVTSAIQTQINTKAP
-593 PTFTGTVTLPSG
+593 
-605 TVASSALSWTYYSAE
+605 
-620 VDLPAASANHGM
+620 
-632 FAHVHATGAAYYAHA
+632 
-647 GDWVKLATQSDVID
+647 
-661 MAMLSALKANLA
+661 LA

-697 YVATITEGTGVS
+697 YVATITGGTGVS

-775 DLIVTGNITINGNT
+775 NLIVIGNATINNNLIVTGNITINGNT

-813 NTTANGSG
+813 NTTANGAG
-821 IIVPDGGANKSFT
+821 IIVPDGAANKSFT

-845 EDLNLFSGKVLK
+845 EDLNLVSGKVLK

-889 IPRAGFR
+889 VPRAGFR

-918 TMDRS
+918 TMGSS

-955 IDYAVG
+955 IGYAVG

>member
-40 DGITTST
+40 NGTTTST
-47 SDDVRLEANLTID
+47 SDNVRLEANLTIN
-60 GNLIVNGSQTTVES
+60 GNLIVNGSQTAVES

-85 LGGNANPTSDDNKDR
+85 LGGNTNPTSDDNKDR
-100 GIEFRWHNGSAA
+100 GIEFRWHNGTAA
-112 KLGFFGFDDSTGKF
+112 RLGFFGFDDSTGKF
-126 TFIPDAT
+126 TFIPNAT

-140 GTSGELQAKV
+140 GTAGELEAKV

-164 LTGTANEIEVSYS
+164 LTGTANEIDVSSS
-177 SGTVTLSLPAI
+177 SGTVTLSLPAT
-188 INADTTGTA
+188 INANITGTA

-242 GDYVQSLVAG
+242 GDYVRSLVAG
-252 TGITLINN
+252 TGITLTNN
-260 SGESAIPT
+260 SGESATPT
-268 VSVTTNTFDAYG
+268 VAVTTNTFDAYG

-324 IITSPVG
+324 TITSPSG
-331 IVKGD
+331 LVKGD
-336 VGLGNIDNTSDANK
+336 VGLGNVDNTSDANK

-369 TFTGSVGMSVLYVDG
+369 TFTGNVGISVLYVDG

-411 ASTVVAID
+411 ASVVANIT

-426 TSPTNNQVLKYS
+426 TSPVNNQILKYS

-450 GASSS
+450 GSSGS

-469 NAYVLTH
+469 NTYVLTH
-476 NFGTRDVVVVVRNN
+476 NFGTRDVVVITRNN
-490 ISPYEVI
+490 SSPYEVI
-497 SAGWESTTEN
+497 SARWEATTEN

-517 TTNAFRVSVFSAVT
+517 TTNAFRASVFSAVT
-531 GDGYEPVPGPMGPT
+531 GDGYEPVPGPAMA
-545 GSSGSTGPIND
+545 SLND
-556 LIDVTIT
+556 AGDVIIT
-563 SAANGDL
+563 SASSGQF
-570 LKWNGTAWVNDAAL
+570 LKWNGSAWVNDAIDLSTDTVGSFVQSLVAGTGITL
-584 LAAKAPLAS
+584 SNNSGENATPTITVDTTAIQAVVANVSNTEIGYLDGVTSAIQTQIDTKAP
-593 PTFTGTVTLPSG
+593 
-605 TVASSALSWTYYSAE
+605 
-620 VDLPAASANHGM
+620 
-632 FAHVHATGAAYYAHA
+632 
-647 GDWVKLATQSDVID
+647 
-661 MAMLSALKANLA
+661 LA

-697 YVATITEGTGVS
+697 YVATITGGTGVS
-709 STAST
+709 STASA

-748 ITSAGE
+748 VTSARE

-775 DLIVTGNITINGNT
+775 DLIVSGNATINNNLIVTGNITINGNT
-789 TTLNTETITVE
+789 TTFNTETITVE

-813 NTTANGSG
+813 NTTANGAG
-821 IIVPDGGANKSFT
+821 IIVPDGAANKSFT

-845 EDLNLFSGKVLK
+845 EDLNLVSGKVLK
-857 INGTEVLS
+857 INGTEILS

-889 IPRAGFR
+889 APRAGFR

-918 TMDRS
+918 TMDNG

-931 LNSSVSFQIGDRIDI
+931 ANSSVSFQIGDRIDI

-955 IDYAVG
+955 IEPVNVG
-961 VVINGTPGLKLRAQ
+961 VTINGTPGLKLRAQ

-981 VKLDTDT
+981 VKLGTDT

-993 DLKI
+993 DLKL

>member
-40 DGITTST
+40 DSITTST

-60 GNLIVNGSQTTVES
+60 GNLIVNGSQTSVES
-74 TTVYVKDPVFT
+74 TSIYVKDPVFT
-85 LGGNANPTSDDNKDR
+85 LGGNTNPTSDDNKDR
-100 GIEFRWHNGSAA
+100 GIEFRWHNGSTA

-140 GTSGELQAKV
+140 GTSGELSAKV

-164 LTGTANEIEVSYS
+164 LTGTANEIEVSS
-177 SGTVTLSLPAI
+177 NTGNVTLSLPST
-188 INADTTGTA
+188 INANTTGTA

-216 SFNGS
+216 SFDGS
-221 SNVDISTT
+221 GNVDIPTT

-242 GDYVQSLVAG
+242 GDYVQTLVAG
-252 TGITLINN
+252 TGITLTNN
-260 SGESAIPT
+260 SGESATPT
-268 VSVTTNTFDAYG
+268 VAVTASTYDAFG
-280 AAATVATNAATALTN
+280 AASTAATNAATALSN
-295 HEADTTNIHGI
+295 HESDTTNIHGI

-324 IITSPVG
+324 TITTPSG
-331 IVKGD
+331 LVKND
-336 VGLGNIDNTSDANK
+336 VGLGNVDNTSDANK

-369 TFTGSVGMSVLYVDG
+369 TFTGNVGMSVLYVDG
-384 IEIDPTGASNTQV
+384 IEIDPTGAITDKV
-397 LKYNSSTNKFVPGV
+397 LRFDGTKFAPGT
-411 ASTVVAID
+411 ASTVAALD
-419 DLTDVEI
+419 DLTDVQI
-426 TSPTNNQVLKYS
+426 TSPANNQVLKYS
-438 SVSNTWVNATSP
+438 SVSNTWINATSP
-450 GASSS
+450 GGSGS
-455 GGLTYSSNIGDNVN
+455 GGLTYSLNIGDNVN
-469 NAYVLTH
+469 NTYVLTH
-476 NFGTRDVVVVVRNN
+476 NFGTRDVVVITRNN
-490 ISPYEVI
+490 SSPYEVI
-497 SAGWESTTEN
+497 SARWEATTEN

-531 GDGYEPVPGPMGPT
+531 GDGYEPVPGPAMA
-545 GSSGSTGPIND
+545 SLND
-556 LIDVTIT
+556 AGDVTIT
-563 SAANGDL
+563 SAVDGDFLRYNGS
-570 LKWNGTAWVNDAAL
+570 AWINDAVNLSTDTIGSFVQSLVAGTGIT
-584 LAAKAPLAS
+584 LANNSGENATPTITVDTTVIQAVVANVSNTEIGYLDGVTSAIQTQIDTKAP
-593 PTFTGTVTLPSG
+593 
-605 TVASSALSWTYYSAE
+605 
-620 VDLPAASANHGM
+620 
-632 FAHVHATGAAYYAHA
+632 
-647 GDWVKLATQSDVID
+647 
-661 MAMLSALKANLA
+661 LA

-697 YVATITEGTGVS
+697 YVATITGGTGVS

-813 NTTANGSG
+813 NATANGSG

-845 EDLNLFSGKVLK
+845 EDLNLVSGKVLK

-889 IPRAGFR
+889 VPRAGFR

-918 TMDRS
+918 TMDNG

-993 DLKI
+993 DLKV

>member
-40 DGITTST
+40 DSTTTST
-47 SDDVRLEANLTID
+47 SDDIRLEANITID
-60 GNLIVNGSQTTVES
+60 GNLIVNGSQTSVES
-74 TTVYVKDPVFT
+74 TSIYVKHPVFT
-85 LGGNANPTSDDNKDR
+85 LGGNTNPTSDDNKDR
-100 GIEFRWHNGSAA
+100 GIEFRWHNGSTA

-126 TFIPDAT
+126 TVIPDAT

-140 GTSGELQAKV
+140 GTSGELSAKV

-164 LTGTANEIEVSYS
+164 LTGTANEIEVSS
-177 SGTVTLSLPAI
+177 NTGNVTLSLPST
-188 INADTTGTA
+188 INANTTGTA

-216 SFNGS
+216 SFDGS
-221 SNVDISTT
+221 GNVDIPTT

-252 TGITLINN
+252 TGITLTNN
-260 SGESAIPT
+260 SGESATPT
-268 VSVTTNTFDAYG
+268 VAVTTNTFDAYG
-280 AAATVATNAATALTN
+280 AAANAATNAATALTN

-324 IITSPVG
+324 TITTPVG

-336 VGLGNIDNTSDANK
+336 VGLGNVDNTSDANK

-369 TFTGSVGMSVLYVDG
+369 TFTGTVTTPILIVDLT
-384 IEIDPTGASNTQV
+384 EIDTTNATTGQV
-397 LKYNSSTNKFVPGV
+397 LKFNGTKFSPAADNVAAAGSLDITDLADVLVSNVSNGEILKWSNSSSKWVNSADNAINTLDNIPD
-411 ASTVVAID
+411 VAI
-419 DLTDVEI
+419 
-426 TSPTNNQVLKYS
+426 N
-438 SVSNTWVNATSP
+438 
-450 GASSS
+450 
-455 GGLTYSSNIGDNVN
+455 
-469 NAYVLTH
+469 
-476 NFGTRDVVVVVRNN
+476 
-490 ISPYEVI
+490 
-497 SAGWESTTEN
+497 SAD
-507 AVTLDFSAPV
+507 A
-517 TTNAFRVSVFSAVT
+517 
-531 GDGYEPVPGPMGPT
+531 
-545 GSSGSTGPIND
+545 
-556 LIDVTIT
+556 
-563 SAANGDL
+563 GDL
-570 LKWNGTAWVNDAAL
+570 LKWSGSAWINDSTS
-584 LAAKAPLAS
+584 LAEKAPLAS
-593 PTFTGTVTLPSG
+593 PTFTGTVSG
-605 TVASSALSWTYYSAE
+605 ITKTMVGLENVDNTADTAKPVSTAQQTAL
-620 VDLPAASANHGM
+620 D
-632 FAHVHATGAAYYAHA
+632 
-647 GDWVKLATQSDVID
+647 
-661 MAMLSALKANLA
+661 LKANIA

-697 YVATITEGTGVS
+697 YVATITGGTGVS

-775 DLIVTGNITINGNT
+775 DLIVTGNATINNNLIVTGNITINGNT

-813 NTTANGSG
+813 NTTANGAG
-821 IIVPDGGANKSFT
+821 IIVPDGAANKSFT

-845 EDLNLFSGKVLK
+845 EDLNLVSGKVLK

-889 IPRAGFR
+889 VPRAGFR

-918 TMDRS
+918 TMDNG

-993 DLKI
+993 DLKL

>member
-40 DGITTST
+40 DSTTTST
-47 SDDVRLEANLTID
+47 SDDIRLEANITID
-60 GNLIVNGSQTTVES
+60 GNLIVNGSQTSVES
-74 TTVYVKDPVFT
+74 TSIYVKDPVFT
-85 LGGNANPTSDDNKDR
+85 LGGNTNPTSDDNKDR
-100 GIEFRWHNGSAA
+100 GIEFRWHNGSTA

-140 GTSGELQAKV
+140 GTSGELSAKV

-164 LTGTANEIEVSYS
+164 LTGTANEIEVSS
-177 SGTVTLSLPAI
+177 NTGNVTLSLPST
-188 INADTTGTA
+188 INANTTGTA

-216 SFNGS
+216 SFDGS
-221 SNVDISTT
+221 GNVDIPTT

-252 TGITLINN
+252 TGITLANN
-260 SGESAIPT
+260 SGESATPT

-280 AAATVATNAATALTN
+280 AAATAATNAATALTN

-306 ADTSILVTTT
+306 VDTSILVTTT

-324 IITSPVG
+324 IITLPVG

-336 VGLGNIDNTSDANK
+336 VGLGNVDNTSDANK

-369 TFTGSVGMSVLYVDG
+369 TFTGTVTTPILIVDLT
-384 IEIDPTGASNTQV
+384 EIDTTNATTGQV
-397 LKYNSSTNKFVPGV
+397 LKFNGTKFSPAADNVAAAGSLDITDLADVLVSNVSNGEILKWSNSSSKWVNSADNAINTLDNIPD
-411 ASTVVAID
+411 VAI
-419 DLTDVEI
+419 
-426 TSPTNNQVLKYS
+426 N
-438 SVSNTWVNATSP
+438 
-450 GASSS
+450 
-455 GGLTYSSNIGDNVN
+455 
-469 NAYVLTH
+469 
-476 NFGTRDVVVVVRNN
+476 
-490 ISPYEVI
+490 
-497 SAGWESTTEN
+497 SAD
-507 AVTLDFSAPV
+507 A
-517 TTNAFRVSVFSAVT
+517 
-531 GDGYEPVPGPMGPT
+531 
-545 GSSGSTGPIND
+545 
-556 LIDVTIT
+556 
-563 SAANGDL
+563 GDL
-570 LKWNGTAWVNDAAL
+570 LKWSGSAWINDSTS
-584 LAAKAPLAS
+584 LAEKAPLAS
-593 PTFTGTVTLPSG
+593 PTFTGTVSG
-605 TVASSALSWTYYSAE
+605 ITKTMVGLENVDNTADTAKPVSTAQQTAL
-620 VDLPAASANHGM
+620 D
-632 FAHVHATGAAYYAHA
+632 
-647 GDWVKLATQSDVID
+647 
-661 MAMLSALKANLA
+661 LKANIA

-697 YVATITEGTGVS
+697 YVATITGGTGVS

-775 DLIVTGNITINGNT
+775 DLIVTGNATINNNLIVTGNITINGNT

-813 NTTANGSG
+813 NTTANGAG
-821 IIVPDGGANKSFT
+821 IIVPDGAANKSFT

-845 EDLNLFSGKVLK
+845 EDLNLVSGKVLK

-889 IPRAGFR
+889 VPRAGFR

-918 TMDRS
+918 TMDNGS
-923 SAMTLTVP
+923 TMTLTVP

>member
-40 DGITTST
+40 DSVTTST

-60 GNLIVNGSQTTVES
+60 GNLIVNGSQTSVES
-74 TTVYVKDPVFT
+74 TTVYVKDPIFT
-85 LGGNANPTSDDNKDR
+85 LGGNTNPTSDDNKDR
-100 GIEFRWHNGSAA
+100 GIEFRWHNGSTA
-112 KLGFFGFDDSTGKF
+112 KIGFFGFDDSTGKF

-140 GTSGELQAKV
+140 GTTGELEAKV

-164 LTGTANEIEVSYS
+164 LTGTADEIDVSS
-177 SGTVTLSLPAI
+177 NSGNVTISLPAT
-188 INADTTGTA
+188 INANITGTA

-207 LSGDVTGSV
+207 LSGDVTGFV
-216 SFNGS
+216 SFDGS
-221 SNVDISTT
+221 GNVDIPTT

-252 TGITLINN
+252 SGIILSNN
-260 SGESAIPT
+260 SGESSTPT
-268 VSVTTNTFDAYG
+268 IQVN
-280 AAATVATNAATALTN
+280 
-295 HEADTTNIHGI
+295 
-306 ADTSILVTTT
+306 TSIIQAVVANVSDTEIGYLDGVTSSI
-316 GTQTLTNK
+316 QAQLN
-324 IITSPVG
+324 
-331 IVKGD
+331 D
-336 VGLGNIDNTSDANK
+336 
-350 PVSTAGQTALD
+350 
-361 LKANLASP
+361 KAPIASP
-369 TFTGSVGMSVLYVDG
+369 TFTGTVSGITKSMVGLDNVDNTSDLDKPVSNAQQTALNLKSNIASPTFTGNVSMSVLYVDG
-384 IEIDPTGASNTQV
+384 IEIDPTGASNTEV

-411 ASTVVAID
+411 ASTVAALD
-419 DLTDVEI
+419 DLTDVVI
-426 TSPTNNQVLKYS
+426 SNVANNQVLKYS
-438 SVSNTWVNATSP
+438 SISNTWVNGTAP
-450 GASSS
+450 GGSG

-469 NAYVLTH
+469 NTYILTH
-476 NFGTRDVVVVVRNN
+476 NFNTRDVTVVARNN
-490 ISPYEVI
+490 NSPYEVI
-497 SAGWESTTEN
+497 SVRWEATTAN
-507 AVTLDFSAPV
+507 AVTLDFSYPITSDAV
-517 TTNAFRVSVFSAVT
+517 RASVFAAVT
-531 GDGYEPVPGPMGPT
+531 GEGYEPVPGPPMQFL
-545 GSSGSTGPIND
+545 ND
-556 LIDVTIT
+556 AGDVIIT
-563 SAANGDL
+563 SGIDRDFLMYNGS
-570 LKWNGTAWVNDAAL
+570 AWVNRQIAL
-584 LAAKAPLAS
+584 GTDTSGNFVSSLVQGTGITLSNNSGENATPTISVDTSIIQARVSNVSDTEIEYLDGVTSSIQTQLNAKAPTDN
-593 PTFTGTVTLPSG
+593 PTFTGTVT
-605 TVASSALSWTYYSAE
+605 
-620 VDLPAASANHGM
+620 
-632 FAHVHATGAAYYAHA
+632 
-647 GDWVKLATQSDVID
+647 I
-661 MAMLSALKANLA
+661 
-673 SPTFT
+673 
-678 GTVTV
+678 
-683 PDNSFALG
+683 PDNTVALG

-697 YVATITEGTGVS
+697 YVATITGGTGVA
-709 STAST
+709 STAAA

-721 TLSIGQAVGTA
+721 ILSIGQSVGTT

-768 GTVTVDD
+768 GTITVDD
-775 DLIVTGNITINGNT
+775 DLIVTGNATINNDLIVTGNITISGNT

-813 NTTANGSG
+813 NTTANGAG
-821 IIVPDGGANKSFT
+821 IVVPDGAANKSFT

-845 EDLNLFSGKVLK
+845 EDLNLDSGKVLK

-881 TATTLQEG
+881 TATILQEG
-889 IPRAGFR
+889 VPRAGFR
-896 SQLNAQTGTSYTLQL
+896 SQLNAQTGTSYTLAL

-918 TMDRS
+918 TMDS
-923 SAMTLTVP
+923 SSTMTLTVP
-931 LNSSVSFQIGDRIDI
+931 ANSSVSFQVGDRIDI
-946 LRKGSGELT
+946 LRKGTGELT
-955 IDYAVG
+955 IAPVNGG
-961 VVINGTPGLKLRAQ
+961 VLVNGTPGLKLRAQ

-993 DLKI
+993 DLKA

>member
-40 DGITTST
+40 DSTTTST
-47 SDDVRLEANLTID
+47 SDDIRLEANITID
-60 GNLIVNGSQTTVES
+60 GNLIVNGSQTAVES

-85 LGGNANPTSDDNKDR
+85 LGGNTNPTSDDNKDR
-100 GIEFRWHNGSAA
+100 GIEFRWHNGSTA

-140 GTSGELQAKV
+140 GTSGELSAKV

-164 LTGTANEIEVSYS
+164 LTGTANEIDVSSS
-177 SGTVTLSLPAI
+177 SGTVTLSLPAT
-188 INADTTGTA
+188 INANTTGTA

-216 SFNGS
+216 SFDGS
-221 SNVDISTT
+221 GNVDIPTT

-252 TGITLINN
+252 TGITLANN
-260 SGESAIPT
+260 SGESATPT

-280 AAATVATNAATALTN
+280 AAATAATNAATALTN

-306 ADTSILVTTT
+306 VDTSILVTTT

-336 VGLGNIDNTSDANK
+336 VGLGNVDNTSDANK

-369 TFTGSVGMSVLYVDG
+369 TFTGTVTTPILIVD
-384 IEIDPTGASNTQV
+384 ITEIDTTGATTGQV
-397 LKYNSSTNKFVPGV
+397 LKFNGTKFTPAADNV
-411 ASTVVAID
+411 ATSGSLNIT
-419 DLTDVEI
+419 DLADVTI
-426 TSPTNNQVLKYS
+426 S
-438 SVSNTWVNATSP
+438 SVSNGEVLKWSNSSSKWVNSA
-450 GASSS
+450 
-455 GGLTYSSNIGDNVN
+455 DN
-469 NAYVLTH
+469 A
-476 NFGTRDVVVVVRNN
+476 
-490 ISPYEVI
+490 VI
-497 SAGWESTTEN
+497 SA
-507 AVTLDFSAPV
+507 LDDI
-517 TTNAFRVSVFSAVT
+517 
-531 GDGYEPVPGPMGPT
+531 GDV
-545 GSSGSTGPIND
+545 N
-556 LIDVTIT
+556 IT
-563 SAANGDL
+563 SAANGDFL
-570 LKWNGTAWVNDAAL
+570 RWNGTAWINDAVNLSTDTIGSFVQSLVAGTGVT
-584 LAAKAPLAS
+584 LANNSGENATPTITVDTTVIQAVVANVSNTEIGYLDGVTSAIQTQIDTKAP
-593 PTFTGTVTLPSG
+593 
-605 TVASSALSWTYYSAE
+605 
-620 VDLPAASANHGM
+620 
-632 FAHVHATGAAYYAHA
+632 
-647 GDWVKLATQSDVID
+647 
-661 MAMLSALKANLA
+661 LA

-697 YVATITEGTGVS
+697 YVATITGGTGVS

-775 DLIVTGNITINGNT
+775 DLIVTGNATINNNLIVTGNITINGNT

-813 NTTANGSG
+813 NATANGSG
-821 IIVPDGGANKSFT
+821 IIVPDGAANKSFT

-845 EDLNLFSGKVLK
+845 EDLNLVSGKVLK

-889 IPRAGFR
+889 VPRAGFR

-918 TMDRS
+918 TMDNGS
-923 SAMTLTVP
+923 TMTLTVP
-931 LNSSVSFQIGDRIDI
+931 ANSSVSFQIGDRIDI

-955 IDYAVG
+955 IGYAGG

-993 DLKI
+993 DLKL

>member
-40 DGITTST
+40 DSTTTST
-47 SDDVRLEANLTID
+47 SDDIRLEANITID
-60 GNLIVNGSQTTVES
+60 GNLIVNGSQTSVES
-74 TTVYVKDPVFT
+74 TSIYVKDPVFT
-85 LGGNANPTSDDNKDR
+85 LGGNTNPTSDDNKDR
-100 GIEFRWHNGSAA
+100 GIEFRWHNGSTA

-140 GTSGELQAKV
+140 GTSGELSAKV

-164 LTGTANEIEVSYS
+164 LTGTANEIEVSS
-177 SGTVTLSLPAI
+177 NTGNVTLSLPST
-188 INADTTGTA
+188 INANTTGTA

-216 SFNGS
+216 SFDGS
-221 SNVDISTT
+221 GNVDIPTT

-242 GDYVQSLVAG
+242 GDYVQTLVAG
-252 TGITLINN
+252 TGITLTNN
-260 SGESAIPT
+260 SGESATPT
-268 VSVTTNTFDAYG
+268 VAVTTNTFDAYG
-280 AAATVATNAATALTN
+280 AAANAATNAATALTN

-324 IITSPVG
+324 IITLPVG

-336 VGLGNIDNTSDANK
+336 VGLGNVDNTSDANK

-369 TFTGSVGMSVLYVDG
+369 TFTGNVGMSVLYVDG
-384 IEIDPTGASNTQV
+384 IEIDPTGAITDKV
-397 LKYNSSTNKFVPGV
+397 LRFDGTKFAPGT
-411 ASTVVAID
+411 ASTVAALN
-419 DLTDVEI
+419 DLTDVDI
-426 TSPTNNQVLKYS
+426 ADPVNNQVLKYS
-438 SVSNTWVNATSP
+438 TVTNTWVNATSP
-450 GASSS
+450 GGSGS

-469 NAYVLTH
+469 NTYVLTH
-476 NFGTRDVVVVVRNN
+476 NFGTRDVVVITRNN
-490 ISPYEVI
+490 SSPYEVI
-497 SAGWESTTEN
+497 SARWEATTEN

-531 GDGYEPVPGPMGPT
+531 GDGYEPVPGPAMA
-545 GSSGSTGPIND
+545 SLND
-556 LIDVTIT
+556 AGDVTIT
-563 SAANGDL
+563 SAVDGDFL
-570 LKWNGTAWVNDAAL
+570 RWNGTAWINDAVNLSTDTIGSFVQSLVAGTGIT
-584 LAAKAPLAS
+584 LANNSGENATPTITVDTTVIQAVVANVSNTEIGYLDGVTSAIQTQIDTKAP
-593 PTFTGTVTLPSG
+593 
-605 TVASSALSWTYYSAE
+605 
-620 VDLPAASANHGM
+620 
-632 FAHVHATGAAYYAHA
+632 
-647 GDWVKLATQSDVID
+647 
-661 MAMLSALKANLA
+661 LA

-697 YVATITEGTGVS
+697 YVATITGGTGVS

-748 ITSAGE
+748 VTSAGE

-813 NTTANGSG
+813 NATANGSG

-845 EDLNLFSGKVLK
+845 EDLNLVSGKVLK

-889 IPRAGFR
+889 VPRAGFR

-918 TMDRS
+918 TMDNG

-981 VKLDTDT
+981 VKLDTDI

-993 DLKI
+993 DLKV